1 MQLSCIIGAHAG
13 SGTDDTCKTSHSTGG
28 HFGYNRTRELLTRRY
43 YWKGM
48 CEEIRDFISRCDRCQ
63 RKKLLKIQKARAQ
76 LRNVPVPKKIFGQI
90 AIDLLQMSE
99 SQGFMYVLGVQ
110 CFFTKWME
118 MVPIPNKKATTIAK
132 QLYIIFTRYGC
143 PDVIVSDRGT
153 EFCNQ
158 LNEALFYYFGIE
170 HRVTAPYHPEANGSS
185 ISHIYFPDIFFHFFN
200 STISISYS

>member
-1 MQLSCIIGAHAG
+1 MQLSCIIGTHAG

-28 HFGYNRTRELLTRRY
+28 HFGYNRTRELLTRHY

-48 CEEIRDFISRCDRCQ
+48 CEEIRDFISRCDCCQ

-76 LRNVPVPKKIFGQI
+76 LCNVPVPKKIFGQI

-99 SQGFMYVLGVQ
+99 SQRFMYVLGVQ

-118 MVPIPNKKATTIAK
+118 MVPIPDKKATTIAK
-132 QLYIIFTRYGC
+132 QLYIIFTWYGC
-143 PDVIVSDRGT
+143 PDAIVSDRGT

-158 LNEALFYYFGIE
+158 LNKALLGGSCYRLYV
-170 HRVTAPYHPEANGSS
+170 VTLWDVNL
-185 ISHIYFPDIFFHFFN
+185 
-200 STISISYS
+200 